1 MFYILSILNQW
12 KSTNLDL
19 EFLVRSHPEDPE
31 KHYTKLLDFD
41 ELIFQSDGDLLET
54 IKRAHTVMTVNST
67 IGFTALILDKNII
80 SLGNS
85 VYSGKK
91 LCIEPKSID
100 EIQELLVLRKDDN
113 ISDDRLALTNNR
125 KDFINKIIANNHI
138 SFRYNALKNIQFKS
152 LKNQIVEK
160 LNVGS

>member
-1 MFYILSILNQW
+1 M
-12 KSTNLDL
+12 
-19 EFLVRSHPEDPE
+19 
-31 KHYTKLLDFD
+31 
-41 ELIFQSDGDLLET
+41 
-54 IKRAHTVMTVNST
+54 
-67 IGFTALILDKNII
+67 
-80 SLGNS
+80 
-85 VYSGKK
+85 
-91 LCIEPKSID
+91 
-100 EIQELLVLRKDDN
+100 LRKDDN